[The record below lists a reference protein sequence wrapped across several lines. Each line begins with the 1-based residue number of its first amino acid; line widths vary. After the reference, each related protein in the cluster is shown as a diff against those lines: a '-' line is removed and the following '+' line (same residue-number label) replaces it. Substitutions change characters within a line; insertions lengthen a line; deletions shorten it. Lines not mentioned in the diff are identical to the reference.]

1 MQRRRFREL
10 LAGDAPGSERIF
22 LTSLWFK
29 GHNNPRYA
37 ELLPRLSRLDA
48 YLTSFSDRRI
58 PRGLQ
63 YRAFRWTRKARNP
76 ALFALA
82 NRRYKSMLTLDNEQ
96 IRYFDGAVV
105 ADVDDP
111 VYDET
116 HVALLQRPNLKAYVV
131 TAERA
136 ARRYEELGV
145 DKPWHVIPQGVS
157 LASLT
162 DELIARAS
170 ARREGGDV
178 VVGWMAA
185 HLLTAGDRDG
195 EDSLYNVDHL
205 LELWEEIHAKLPR
218 GRLWLVGGASERV
231 RRRVAGRDDIVLFGR
246 LPREQAL
253 ATAANFDL
261 ALYPR
266 TKDQGIQAAK
276 VGEFIGLGVPT
287 VSYDYRVTENL
298 RETGAGVL
306 VPSPR
311 EFVDAVVRL
320 GGDAAAR
327 AEIAAAARRAGAEL
341 DWDLL
346 ARRYETEVL
355 DRHLPPAA
363 AARCGDRG

>member
-1 MQRRRFREL
+1 MERRRFREL
-10 LAGDAPGSERIF
+10 LVGEAPGPERIF
-22 LTSLWFK
+22 LMSLWFK

-48 YLTSFSDRRI
+48 YLTNFSERRI
-58 PRGLQ
+58 PRGVQ

-82 NRRYKSMLTLDNEQ
+82 SRRYRAMLTLDNEQ
-96 IRYFDGAVV
+96 IRYFAGPVV

-111 VYDET
+111 VYDDA
-116 HVALLQRPNLKAYVV
+116 HVALLRRPNLKAYVV

-136 ARRYEELGV
+136 ARRYEALGV

-157 LASLT
+157 LGSLT
-162 DELIARAS
+162 DDLVAQA
-170 ARREGGDV
+170 AVRRRNDDV
-178 VVGWMAA
+178 VVGWMSA
-185 HLLTAGDRDG
+185 HLLTTGDRDG
-195 EDSLYNVDHL
+195 DDSLYNVDHL
-205 LELWEEIHAKLPR
+205 LELWDEIHARLPR

-231 RRRVAGRDDIVLFGR
+231 RKRVADREDIVLFGR

-266 TKDQGIQAAK
+266 VKDQGIQAAK

-287 VSYDYRVTENL
+287 VSYDYKVTENL

-306 VPSPR
+306 VQSPR

-320 GGDAAAR
+320 GDDETAR
-327 AEIAAAARRAGAEL
+327 SGIAAAARRAGADL

-346 ARRYETEVL
+346 ARRYEDEIL
-355 DRHLPPAA
+355 DRYLPPEPRA
-363 AARCGDRG
+363 